1 MKGVKY
7 ADIRGDMLNR
17 LKKSVHI
24 SGFEKYLIFSTRVDI
39 TGVILIYTWDTFLG
53 HPVCVLSVWVFI
65 Q

>member
-39 TGVILIYTWDTFLG
+39 TGVI
-53 HPVCVLSVWVFI
+53 
-65 Q
+65 